1 MDDETPG
8 LTGQRPV
15 SRAASGGLEPGPV
28 GQCYYRPNLIW
39 SVCGDG
45 RDGRPAF
52 LLSARRAMDR
62 GTESVDGRPGLA
74 DLAIICE
81 SREIS
86 REASRALCV

>member
-1 MDDETPG
+1 MD
-8 LTGQRPV
+8 GQP
-15 SRAASGGLEPGPV
+15 SYSAP
-28 GQCYYRPNLIW
+28 
-39 SVCGDG
+39 
-45 RDGRPAF
+45 
-52 LLSARRAMDR
+52 ARRAMDR